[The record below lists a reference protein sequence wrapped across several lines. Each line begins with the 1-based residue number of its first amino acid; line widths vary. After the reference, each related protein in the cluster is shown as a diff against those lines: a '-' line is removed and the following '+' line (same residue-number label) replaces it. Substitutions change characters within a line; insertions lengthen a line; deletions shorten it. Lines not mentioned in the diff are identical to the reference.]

1 MAKKPSSDRGTPLLQ
16 RLITTPCEDKPL
28 WLYIS
33 AELSKKKET
42 SIKTLV
48 LKSWGKLF

>member
-33 AELSKKKET
+33 AELSKKK
-42 SIKTLV
+42 K
-48 LKSWGKLF
+48 GN